1 MKPHILVNAD
11 VDPQFPNHFSQEM
24 LDEEN
29 SDSFFKKMLVS
40 AIAVTLV
47 FSVYAISPKILG
59 MLTDGN
65 EQAVTIQ
72 PVVQEPTATA
82 YIDAYIWTAKLK
94 LEDFKLN
101 HRLQITANGQDQLQ
115 IFGDISTQEIPNWER
130 FVNWYESKDGFPKLD
145 HKVSFGATTGNIPVL
160 RSVWFDA
167 KPTAYFADGSSGS
180 LGTVLENGWKIVGI
194 ESWAIF
200 VERNGT
206 TITLSY

>member
-11 VDPQFPNHFSQEM
+11 IDQQFSKHFSHEM
-24 LDEEN
+24 LNEEQT
-29 SDSFFKKMLVS
+29 DSFFKKMLS
-40 AIAVTLV
+40 SLIAVTLV
-47 FSVYAISPKILG
+47 FSIYAISPKIIE
-59 MLTDGN
+59 MLKGAN
-65 EQAVTIQ
+65 EQAAIVQ
-72 PVVQEPTATA
+72 PIVQEPEATA
-82 YIDAYIWTAKLK
+82 YTDAYIWTAKLK

-101 HRLQITANGQDQLQ
+101 HRLQIIENGHDQLQ
-115 IFGDISTQEIPNWER
+115 IFGDISTQEIPNWKN
-130 FVNWYESKDGFPKLD
+130 FVSWYESKEGFPKLD

-194 ESWAIF
+194 EAWAIF

-206 TITLSY
+206 TIILSY